1 MMKKKIKLSLID
13 DYIKIMLIKQFYNNY
28 SQLISASCQ
37 ESTGKQALN
46 LENTYNLIFKLLKM
60 DDLSLD
66 ILKRQLQ
73 NNSKNFLL
81 NSEKL
86 KSILEKSKIEINSIE
101 KNLPEKMSKLK
112 INPNL
117 KLLNL
122 I

>member
-1 MMKKKIKLSLID
+1 MTKKKIKLSLID
-13 DYIKIMLIKQFYNNY
+13 DYIKIMLIKQFYKNY
-28 SQLISASCQ
+28 SQLLNTPCL
-37 ESTGKQALN
+37 ESTEQQALT

-66 ILKRQLQ
+66 ILKKQLQ
-73 NNSKNFLL
+73 NNSKNILT
-81 NSEKL
+81 NSENL
-86 KSILEKSKIEINSIE
+86 KSILEKSKLEISLIE